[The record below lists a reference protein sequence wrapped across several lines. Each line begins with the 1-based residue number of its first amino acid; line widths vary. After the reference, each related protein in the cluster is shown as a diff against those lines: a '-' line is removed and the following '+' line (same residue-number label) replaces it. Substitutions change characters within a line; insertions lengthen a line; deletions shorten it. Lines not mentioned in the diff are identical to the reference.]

1 MKGARV
7 VRLVLRMTSTLLFV
21 AVTMAISCPEPT
33 PPEPVGPIGPAPET
47 KSAERTAFEAS
58 YVEGLY
64 SDGVCIFAYD
74 QSTCQKSVSPSRHTC
89 RIQSDDQKYYVH
101 VLFVDKQPNA
111 TGDVVT
117 SNIIYRLAEGEETTM
132 IIRYTV
138 VKANE
143 SYLWLWNEFQK
154 SGIIISRF

>member
-7 VRLVLRMTSTLLFV
+7 VRLVLRMTFTLLFV

-64 SDGVCIFAYD
+64 SDGVCILATLNILIQNKDASAYR
-74 QSTCQKSVSPSRHTC
+74 T
-89 RIQSDDQKYYVH
+89 
-101 VLFVDKQPNA
+101 L
-111 TGDVVT
+111 
-117 SNIIYRLAEGEETTM
+117 
-132 IIRYTV
+132 
-138 VKANE
+138 
-143 SYLWLWNEFQK
+143 
-154 SGIIISRF
+154 